1 MRTIQLPLLILLGSL
16 TLSALTGS
24 FAGTAEK
31 PVATSLLST
40 HVLNTTTGKPASGVN
55 VMLQRQTGQSW
66 EELKRGETDGRG
78 RISDLSVAGKAL
90 QTGTYRLIFETGE
103 YFKTQ
108 GTSTFFPRVEIT
120 FVIEKTDEHYHI
132 PLLISPY
139 GYSTYRG
146 S

>member
-1 MRTIQLPLLILLGSL
+1 MRTIRMPLLVLLGSL
-16 TLSALTGS
+16 TLSALTGR

-31 PVATSLLST
+31 PSATSPLST
-40 HVLNTTTGKPASGVN
+40 HVLNTTTGKPASGVK
-55 VMLQRQTGQSW
+55 VMLQRQAGQGW

-78 RISDLSVAGKAL
+78 RISDLSVAGEAL
-90 QTGTYRLIFETGE
+90 PTGSYRLIFETGE

-108 GTSTFFPRVEIT
+108 GTSTFFPRVEIV

>member
-1 MRTIQLPLLILLGSL
+1 MRRIRLHLLVLCGSIALSLL
-16 TLSALTGS
+16 TVR
-24 FAGTAEK
+24 FAGSEETPAAS
-31 PVATSLLST
+31 PPLST

-55 VMLQRQTGQSW
+55 LILQKQTGGGW
-66 EELKRGETDGRG
+66 EELRKVQTDAKGRA
-78 RISDLSVAGKAL
+78 SDLSISGKGL
-90 QTGTYRLIFETGE
+90 QAGTYRLIFETGE

-108 GTSTFFPRVEIT
+108 GLSTFFPRVEIV
-120 FVIEKTDEHYHI
+120 FAIDKTDEHYHI